1 MDGQDLLVKK
11 KHVTKIAVKTEYA
24 KMVFKHLIY
33 RKMFLFLRKNWRI
46 L

>member
-24 KMVFKHLIY
+24 KMEDVSVFKEKLENFV
-33 RKMFLFLRKNWRI
+33 MF
-46 L
+46 